1 MENLLLCGM
10 ITSEW
15 LLKTYEEREWIGFIW
30 LRIWGNNE
38 VL

>member
-1 MENLLLCGM
+1 MGM

-15 LLKTYEEREWIGFIW
+15 FLKKYEERKWIRFIW
-30 LRIWGNNE
+30 LRIWATDE